1 MDVST
6 SAERIEARLVELRTE
21 LGEGE
26 RALREL
32 DSRRERLVS
41 SMLRI
46 GGAIQVL
53 EELLAAPS
61 ELPASRPNE
70 VESAAAEA

>member
-1 MDVST
+1 VDVSEV
-6 SAERIEARLVELRTE
+6 AERIQTRLVDLRAELM
-21 LGEGE
+21 EGE

-53 EELLAAPS
+53 EEIVSDQSDLSAPRANTS
-61 ELPASRPNE
+61 ER
-70 VESAAAEA
+70 VRAEA